1 MNKVAKSLNRF
12 CRQESGATS
21 VEYAVIIGMLTL
33 VVFAGIQS
41 VGGETLATWFSNSEQ
56 IGDAMNN

>member
-1 MNKVAKSLNRF
+1 MKIIATSVYRF

-21 VEYAVIIGMLTL
+21 VEYAVIIGLL
-33 VVFAGIQS
+33 ILGVFAGIQT

-56 IGDAMNN
+56 IGSAMNN